1 MLSEE
6 FYPYLLFQTQNQK
19 KLQASSLSIAMKL
32 TLDKIREFGNIEL
45 LAKQMVE
52 GFITGLHRS
61 PFHGFS
67 VEFAEH
73 RLYNSGES
81 TRHIDWKVFAKTDKL
96 FIKRYEEET
105 NLRCQILLDVSSSM
119 YYPKE
124 NKGKLTFSIF
134 AAAALAYMLQK
145 QRDAVS
151 IATFSDKIVE
161 HSPCKS
167 TSIHLHQL
175 LIMLQNLLDSES
187 YLQSTLAS
195 KVLHEIAEKIHRR
208 SLVIIFSDMFEH
220 IEAPQELF
228 EALQHLKHQQHEVLL
243 FHVVDKQTEQDFTFE
258 NRPYEFIDLETGE
271 KVKLQ
276 PNQIQENYRQQ
287 VTTFTQELK
296 MKCGQYKIDFIEVDI
311 AQPFEDV
318 LYAYMIKRAKMR

>member
-1 MLSEE
+1 
-6 FYPYLLFQTQNQK
+6 
-19 KLQASSLSIAMKL
+19 MKL

-73 RLYNSGES
+73 RLYNTGES

-96 FIKRYEEET
+96 FVKRYEEET

-124 NKGKLTFSIF
+124 TKGKLTFSVF

-151 IATFSDKIVE
+151 IATFDNKIIE
-161 HSPCKS
+161 HTPCKS
-167 TSIHLHQL
+167 TTIHLHQL
-175 LIMLQNLLDSES
+175 FLLLQRILDTDSN
-187 YLQSTLAS
+187 LQSTLAS

-208 SLVIIFSDMFEH
+208 SLVVIFSDMFEQ
-220 IEAPQELF
+220 IEDAQELF
-228 EALQHLKHQQHEVLL
+228 GALQHLKHQQHEVLL
-243 FHVVDKQTEQDFTFE
+243 FHVVDKKTEQDFVFE

-276 PNQIQENYRQQ
+276 PNQIQDSYRKQITEFSQ
-287 VTTFTQELK
+287 ALK
-296 MKCGQYKIDFIEVDI
+296 MKCGQYKIDFIGVDI
-311 AQPFEDV
+311 AQPFEDI
-318 LYAYMIKRAKMR
+318 LYAYMVKRAKMR